1 MFSIFNW
8 ILSYDI
14 AIDLGTANT
23 LVYVK
28 GEGIVLDE
36 PSVVAYQI
44 GNGSRKVIAV
54 GEDAKAMVGR
64 TPGTME
70 VIRPLRDGVI
80 ADFAVAE
87 EMIRHFIR
95 KTRRRATFAKPRI
108 IVCVP
113 HGATQVEKRAIRQSV
128 LSAGAR
134 KAGLVAE
141 PVAAA
146 VGAGMDISQAKG
158 SMIVDIGGG
167 TTEVAVLSLGGI
179 VFACSIRIAGDALDE
194 ALANYLRV
202 KYNVSLGMAAAEQ
215 VKKVLGVARKPKDG
229 VGDSANIRGSDGT
242 HGKPR
247 ELVFTQAQVAEAFAD
262 PIRQIRESVS
272 RALMHTPPDIA
283 ADISETGII
292 LTGGGAL
299 LRDMDEELRVHTG
312 LPVAVAQEPMKC
324 VVLGTGQALDIE
336 AANPG
341 IKLIDYE
348 S

>member
-23 LVYVK
+23 LVYLK

-44 GNGSRKVIAV
+44 TNGPRKVIAV

-64 TPGTME
+64 TPESIE

-80 ADFAVAE
+80 ADFSVAE
-87 EMIRHFIR
+87 EMIRYFIR
-95 KTRRRATFAKPRI
+95 KVKKRTSISKPRI

-146 VGAGMDISQAKG
+146 IGAGMNIADARG

-179 VFACSIRIAGDALDE
+179 VYATSIRTAGDSLDAALS
-194 ALANYLRV
+194 NFLRV
-202 KYNVSLGMAAAEQ
+202 KYNISLGMAAAEQ
-215 VKKVLGVARKPKDG
+215 LKKYLGIARKPQDG
-229 VGDSANIRGSDGT
+229 VGDSAKIRGSDGT

-247 ELVFTQAQVAEAFAD
+247 ELVLTQAQVAEAFAD
-262 PIRQIRESVS
+262 PVKQIREAVS
-272 RALMHTPPDIA
+272 RALLHTPPDLA

-299 LRDMDEELRVHTG
+299 LRDIDDELRIHTG
-312 LPVAVAQEPMKC
+312 LPVAVAQDPLRC
-324 VVLGTGQALDIE
+324 VVLGTGQALEIE
-336 AANPG
+336 ATYPG

>member
-44 GNGSRKVIAV
+44 SNGPRRVIAV
-54 GEDAKAMVGR
+54 GDEAKAMVGR
-64 TPGTME
+64 TPGTIE

-95 KTRRRATFAKPRI
+95 KTRRRSSLAKPRI

-134 KAGLVAE
+134 KAGLVSE

-146 VGAGMDISQAKG
+146 IGAGMTIADAKG

-179 VFACSIRIAGDALDE
+179 VYATSIRTAGDTLDE
-194 ALANYLRV
+194 ALAEYLRI
-202 KYNVSLGMAAAEQ
+202 KYNISLGMAAAEQ
-215 VKKVLGVARKPKDG
+215 VKKYLGIARKPKDG
-229 VGDSANIRGSDGT
+229 VGESANVRGSDGT
-242 HGKPR
+242 HGTPR
-247 ELVFTQAQVAEAFAD
+247 EIVLNQAQVADAFSD
-262 PIRQIRESVS
+262 PVRQIREAVS
-272 RALMHTPPDIA
+272 RALLHTPPDLA
-283 ADISETGII
+283 ADISDTGII

-299 LRDMDEELRVHTG
+299 LRDIDEELRLHTG
-312 LPVAVAQEPMKC
+312 LPVAVAQDPMKC
-324 VVLGTGQALDIE
+324 VVLGTGQALVLE
-336 AANPG
+336 ATHTG
-341 IKLIDYE
+341 FKLIDYE